1 MSEQMISAGRWNSLK
16 GELKSRWATLT
27 DNDLHQIGGN
37 VDKLVGT
44 IQQKTGETQQDIEK
58 WLQSQGY
65 GELLKSHLRRTVQ
78 EGGRL
83 AERMTNQLDE
93 YSWSDVVQ
101 MLEQNIALTIAGAL
115 LVGFGLGRL
124 SKSTY
129 GRHLYVGRHRGAWR
143 SYR

>member
-16 GELKSRWATLT
+16 GELKSRWAALT
-27 DNDLHQIGGN
+27 DSDLQQIGGN

-58 WLQSQGY
+58 WLRSQGY
-65 GELLKSHLRRTVQ
+65 GEFLKSHLRRTVQ

-129 GRHLYVGRHRGAWR
+129 GRQLYVGRHRGAWR